1 MWNCITTV
9 LCRLKMDP
17 SLPPEIGGASYVSI
31 LCQTI
36 AMPLSSR
43 NFFWRTF
50 VYIYIPVIQADLIVL
65 MSALVK
71 RVQKN
76 LKAEGN
82 FIFVTM

>member
-1 MWNCITTV
+1 MELYHYCPVPLENGSVIT
-9 LCRLKMDP
+9 LCR
-17 SLPPEIGGASYVSI
+17 
-31 LCQTI
+31 TI

>member
-1 MWNCITTV
+1 MELYHYCPVPLEN
-9 LCRLKMDP
+9 
-17 SLPPEIGGASYVSI
+17 AYVSI
-31 LCQTI
+31 LCRTI

>member
-1 MWNCITTV
+1 MELYHYCPVPLENGSVIT
-9 LCRLKMDP
+9 P
-17 SLPPEIGGASYVSI
+17 GNWGASYVSI
-31 LCQTI
+31 LCRTI

-50 VYIYIPVIQADLIVL
+50 VYVYIPVIQVDLIVL

>member
-1 MWNCITTV
+1 
-9 LCRLKMDP
+9 
-17 SLPPEIGGASYVSI
+17 
-31 LCQTI
+31 
-36 AMPLSSR
+36 MPLSSR
-43 NFFWRTF
+43 NFFWRAF

-71 RVQKN
+71 KVQKN